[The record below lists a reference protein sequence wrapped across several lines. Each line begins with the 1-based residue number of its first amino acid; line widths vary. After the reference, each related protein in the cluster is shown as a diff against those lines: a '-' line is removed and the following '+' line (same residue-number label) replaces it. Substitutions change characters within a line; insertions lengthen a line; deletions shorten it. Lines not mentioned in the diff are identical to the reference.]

1 MSAHHITLQS
11 SVGDFAPAFVK
22 RLPPLEMAMRDH
34 GLDPSAFVIARNLA
48 RSPHLPIFNRPDGNL
63 LEYTA
68 FLKGRSFTVTQDN
81 ETICASSN
89 ISTNLAPEP
98 RDDPHSLMHKLQSEE
113 QKLESLF
120 ARVGRWLNKPI

>member
-22 RLPPLEMAMRDH
+22 RLPPLEMAMRDLGH
-34 GLDPSAFVIARNLA
+34 DPSALVIARNLA

-68 FLKGRSFTVTQDN
+68 FLKGRSFTVTQANDMRFL
-81 ETICASSN
+81 EYFYELCV
-89 ISTNLAPEP
+89 APEP
-98 RDDPHSLMHKLQSEE
+98 RDDPHSQSEE

-120 ARVGRWLNKPI
+120 GRVGRWLNKPI